1 MSRVIAPFARF
12 FDGDGDPLANGFLLF
27 LETNTNNTYK
37 DTFADVNQTIPN
49 TNPVQLDAEGKCPN
63 VFGQGAYRVNLYTYN
78 PVTGLPGEL
87 LQSFDP
93 VQSEYA
99 ITGASG
105 NFAEWDA
112 VVVYEVSQIVIR
124 NGKYYRSIQA
134 TNVGQDPDTH
144 PDYWEEITFLRYWNT
159 NVTYALD
166 DVVVYSGGL
175 YFSLAGSNQ
184 GNVPLS
190 SPAWWTAV
198 GSGTILLNWE
208 EAGSTFQPVLPGYD
222 LGTAVNYVGTA
233 YITDFGVFP
242 LTPSSDP
249 TLDYHVANKLYVDT
263 GVTGRMRWLGDW
275 VAGTYEINDVVRDDQ
290 WTMIAI
296 AQTDDRSAPQPSGD
310 SYWVRDEFSPP
321 DFSETTSSNAVLYVG
336 QRYTFSPSFI
346 AEDVRIYLPLA
357 AIGLSVGVWAVI
369 NPTGT
374 YRILNL
380 FPDTVIDET
389 MVSQWIDIPW
399 NQLYVTDGTT
409 VDFIMTLRAPD
420 QATTFTYEWDYV
432 RANGDPASGEI
443 YHQSG
448 GSVNEMRVHEND
460 TGAVDRTSFLD
471 NIGPG
476 SKIYM
481 ADQDITWEVL
491 EASKTGDVYTFII
504 DPAARAGAATSNFTF
519 TYYGTSLIPYVYNT
533 DLYLSDSR
541 IRGYFGNTYDP
552 DNATYLNDTGY
563 GIDIKVQNVIVSAD
577 WEVVSQAFTSA
588 IPAGDTLGYSE
599 VNGPMA
605 GHRNKIVNPFFE
617 VWQRYDGST
626 PFTAQGYTA
635 DRKYIDLTLT
645 GVTVS
650 VDQVV
655 GTTIDGRI
663 KTPYGL
669 EYTFTDDG
677 TADSFATISE
687 RIESVY
693 SLYGDVTM
701 TVVANIP
708 VGNSCSM
715 EIRQY
720 HGTGGSPSSTVVYKI
735 ADDLVGTG
743 NVETYVRHVHL
754 DEPGTLGTNGD
765 DSLRFSVWIT
775 AGSDFTT
782 YTDLGNQT
790 NGTVTFYAWQVEPGP
805 VGTPFEQRHIKVERS
820 LCYRYAYA
828 YDAAKTP
835 AGTAYFGS
843 GFCTLATQALAV
855 VNFPAPFRTNPT
867 PSLLSGAYVVGTY
880 PTNKTPTAITSWG
893 GVDIGSFYVSAT
905 GFTGA
910 TAGAAALIGVTSSGK
925 VLFSAEL

>member
-12 FDGDGDPLANGFLLF
+12 FDDVGDPLANGFLLF
-27 LETNTNNTYK
+27 LESNTNNTHKNTY
-37 DTFADVNQTIPN
+37 ADADQTIPN
-49 TNPVQLDAEGKCPN
+49 TNPVQLDAEGRCPN
-63 VFGQGAYRVNLYTYN
+63 VFGQGIYRVNLYTYN

-93 VQSEYA
+93 VQAEYTF
-99 ITGASG
+99 TGAGG
-105 NFAEWDA
+105 NFVEWDDTTT
-112 VVVYEVSQIVIR
+112 YEVSQIVIR
-124 NGKYYRSIQA
+124 NGAYYRAITS
-134 TNVGQDPDTH
+134 NVAKDPETY
-144 PDYWEEITFLRYWNT
+144 PDNWEQITFLRYWNT
-159 NVTYALD
+159 NVTYLTD

-175 YFSLAGSNQ
+175 YFSLADANQ

-190 SPAWWTAV
+190 SPAWWSAV

-208 EAGSTFQPVLPGYD
+208 EAGSTFQPVSAGYD
-222 LGTAVNYVGTA
+222 LGTALNYIGTA
-233 YITDFGVFP
+233 YITDFGTFP
-242 LTPSSDP
+242 LTPSAAP
-249 TLDYHVANKLYVDT
+249 TTDYQVANKLYVDDSV
-263 GVTGRMRWLGDW
+263 GARMRWLGDW
-275 VAGTYEINDVVRDDQ
+275 VPGTYEINDVVRDDQ

-296 AQTDDRSAPQPSGD
+296 AQTDDRPAPQPSGD
-310 SYWVRDEFSPP
+310 SLWVRDEFSPP

-336 QRYTFSPSFI
+336 QRYTFSPAFI
-346 AEDVRIYLPLA
+346 AEDVRVYLPLA

-389 MVSQWIDIPW
+389 MVSQWVEIPW

-409 VDFIMTLRAPD
+409 VDFIMTLRAPE

-448 GSVNEMRVHEND
+448 GSVDKMRVHEND

-504 DPAARAGAATSNFTF
+504 DPAARAATATSNFTF
-519 TYYGTSLIPYVYNT
+519 TYYGTSLIPYVYST

-563 GIDIKVQNVIVSAD
+563 GIDIKVQNVIVSAN
-577 WEVVSQAFTSA
+577 WEVVSQAVTSA

-605 GHRNKIVNPFFE
+605 GFRNKIINPFFE
-617 VWQRYDGST
+617 IWQRYTGSAIT
-626 PFTAQGYTA
+626 TTGYTA
-635 DRKYIDLTLT
+635 DRKNVLRAIT
-645 GVTVS
+645 GVTSSIDRVT
-650 VDQVV
+650 
-655 GTTIDGRI
+655 GTTIDGRFV
-663 KTPYGL
+663 TDYGL
-669 EYTFTDDG
+669 SYTFTDDG
-677 TADSFATISE
+677 TADSYALIE
-687 RIESVY
+687 EKIESVR
-693 SLYGDVTM
+693 SIYGDITM

-708 VGNSCSM
+708 VGNSCS
-715 EIRQY
+715 ICVRQE
-720 HGTGGSPSSTVVYKI
+720 HGSGGSPAAQVAYKI

-743 NVETYVRHVHL
+743 SIETYVRHVNL
-754 DEPGTLGTNGD
+754 DEPGALGTDGED
-765 DSLRFSVWIT
+765 HIKFQIWLT
-775 AGSDFTT
+775 AGSNFTT

-790 NGTVTFYAWQVEPGP
+790 NGTVIFYAWQFEPGP
-805 VGTPFEQRHIKVERS
+805 RSTPFEQRHIKDERS
-820 LCYRYAYA
+820 LCYRYAYSI
-828 YDAAKTP
+828 DASKTGT
-835 AGTAYFGS
+835 GTALFAS
-843 GFCTLATQALAV
+843 GLCDSTTYALLVFHA
-855 VNFPAPFRTNPT
+855 PSPFRINPT
-867 PSLLSGAYVVGTY
+867 ISLLSGSYVLVTR
-880 PTNKTPTAITSWG
+880 PTNQIPTG
-893 GVDIGSFYVSAT
+893 
-905 GFTGA
+905 
-910 TAGAAALIGVTSSGK
+910 LTSSGGADMNEIYLTTTGSISLTDGNAAMIGVSSSGI
-925 VLFSAEL
+925 VLFDAEL